1 MVTPQTI
8 LANIGMHMNEVG
20 NIVQNIQ
27 KQCTVCAVNRMPGK
41 LILGLV
47 LRKAFFFLVSIFV
60 RFHSKFF
67 FLLKSANMRTIVHMC
82 IK

>member
-20 NIVQNIQ
+20 NIVQYIQ

-47 LRKAFFFLVSIFV
+47 LRKSIFLFSV
-60 RFHSKFF
+60 ILCAFPFKVFFSK
-67 FLLKSANMRTIVHMC
+67 KC
-82 IK
+82 

>member
-27 KQCTVCAVNRMPGK
+27 KQCTVCAVSRMPGK
-41 LILGLV
+41 LMLILN
-47 LRKAFFFLVSIFV
+47 
-60 RFHSKFF
+60 H
-67 FLLKSANMRTIVHMC
+67 LKKIGKSYRQNSGEKWSV
-82 IK
+82 

>member
-20 NIVQNIQ
+20 NIVQNKQ

-47 LRKAFFFLVSIFV
+47 SRKSIFLFSVILCAFHLKFWFFF
-60 RFHSKFF
+60 
-67 FLLKSANMRTIVHMC
+67 
-82 IK
+82 